1 MLQKL
6 RKALIS
12 ALLLF
17 VGVFILLSTFS
28 LFIQPS
34 DDGIIY
40 LNATCALIL
49 IVYVSLSIILV
60 WFPKARVIL
69 MKFVKKLFFALSQT
83 IYSLTK
89 IHNSRENK
97 ISVNTEINKE
107 KCNEQVKLSQ
117 EIEIL
122 NKEKRE
128 LSLELK
134 KLTESKKEINLKLE
148 EKKRELGILNY
159 DNSEYINNLKESN
172 KESMEIYIENL
183 ESEILHK
190 QKVLDSLSN
199 KINNIEEFLTFHDQM
214 NDNCIYQLNYL
225 DSLDGIQ
232 FEQKCAQLLIL
243 NGFSNVIVTQA
254 TNDYGIDIIAEKDNK
269 KYAIQCKNYNSSV
282 GNSSVQE
289 AFTGKEFYKCDQAV
303 VLTNNYFTDNAAI
316 LANKTHVLLW
326 DREYLKDLIKNAIK

>member
-69 MKFVKKLFFALSQT
+69 MKFVKKIFFALSQT

-134 KLTESKKEINLKLE
+134 KLTESKKEINLNANCNNKL
-148 EKKRELGILNY
+148 
-159 DNSEYINNLKESN
+159 D
-172 KESMEIYIENL
+172 
-183 ESEILHK
+183 
-190 QKVLDSLSN
+190 
-199 KINNIEEFLTFHDQM
+199 TP
-214 NDNCIYQLNYL
+214 
-225 DSLDGIQ
+225 
-232 FEQKCAQLLIL
+232 
-243 NGFSNVIVTQA
+243 
-254 TNDYGIDIIAEKDNK
+254 
-269 KYAIQCKNYNSSV
+269 
-282 GNSSVQE
+282 
-289 AFTGKEFYKCDQAV
+289 
-303 VLTNNYFTDNAAI
+303 
-316 LANKTHVLLW
+316 W
-326 DREYLKDLIKNAIK
+326 

>member
-1 MLQKL
+1 M
-6 RKALIS
+6 
-12 ALLLF
+12 
-17 VGVFILLSTFS
+17 
-28 LFIQPS
+28 
-34 DDGIIY
+34 
-40 LNATCALIL
+40 
-49 IVYVSLSIILV
+49 
-60 WFPKARVIL
+60 
-69 MKFVKKLFFALSQT
+69 
-83 IYSLTK
+83 
-89 IHNSRENK
+89 
-97 ISVNTEINKE
+97 NTEINKE